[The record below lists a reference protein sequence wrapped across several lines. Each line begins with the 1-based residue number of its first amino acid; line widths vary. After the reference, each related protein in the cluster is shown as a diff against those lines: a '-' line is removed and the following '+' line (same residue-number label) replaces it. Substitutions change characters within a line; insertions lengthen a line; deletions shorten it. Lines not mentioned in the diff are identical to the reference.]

1 MMEVFGV
8 EKVRVLGLQKI
19 RLLFIL
25 IFIEAE
31 DIAIKRID
39 FIPCFMEKKFKTAD
53 WLEFLM
59 GANVYVDFS
68 DTNNFDTSVE
78 NLISEITSI
87 EGKLSTNP
95 REF

>member
-1 MMEVFGV
+1 MEVFGV

-39 FIPCFMEKKFKTAD
+39 CIPCFMEKKFKTAD